1 MVQFRVGVVER
12 VQVDDV
18 DALAFVD
25 RYGEA
30 PVCSVVVV
38 K

>member
-25 RYGEA
+25 HYGEA
-30 PVCSVVVV
+30 PVCSIVVV